1 MTKLLGISGSLRKA
15 SYNTKLVHEA
25 IRVFAPD
32 HFQVADLNLP
42 LFNEDVE
49 AEGLPESVAKLC
61 EQVLWADAVVIS
73 TPEYNKAPSGV
84 LKNALDWLS
93 RPRPA
98 PLMGK
103 PVAML
108 SGTAGAAGGERAK
121 SALYLMLAPF
131 WVRAVYQPEVHVG
144 GVSDAFNEDD
154 RLKPGR
160 SADALDT
167 LMTTLKAEIA
177 N

>member
-15 SYNTKLVHEA
+15 SYNTMLVHEA

-32 HFQVADLNLP
+32 HWQIADLNLP
-42 LFNEDVE
+42 LFNEDLE
-49 AEGLPESVAKLC
+49 ADGQPEAVAKVC
-61 EQVLWADAVVIS
+61 EQIAWADAVVIS

-84 LKNALDWLS
+84 LKNMLDWVS

-98 PLMGK
+98 PMMGK

-108 SGTAGAAGGERAK
+108 SATAGMAGGERAK

-131 WVRAVYQPEVHVG
+131 WIKAVYQPEVHVG
-144 GVSDAFNEDD
+144 NN
-154 RLKPGR
+154 L
-160 SADALDT
+160 
-167 LMTTLKAEIA
+167 
-177 N
+177 

>member
-15 SYNTKLVHEA
+15 SYNTMLIHEA
-25 IRVFAPD
+25 IRVFSPTE
-32 HFQVADLNLP
+32 HRFGDLNLP
-42 LFNEDVE
+42 LFNEDLE
-49 AEGLPESVAKLC
+49 AEGIPESVQKLG
-61 EQVLWADAVVIS
+61 EQVLWADAIVIS

-108 SGTAGAAGGERAK
+108 SATAGAAGGERAK

-131 WVRAVYQPEVHVG
+131 WIKAVYQPEVHVG
-144 GVSDAFNEDD
+144 NNSAAFEENGH
-154 RLKPGR
+154 LKPGR
-160 SADALDT
+160 AADSLEQ
-167 LMTTLKAEIA
+167 LMAALKAEI
-177 N
+177 